1 VSVILTT
8 KTVRK
13 TIKDDLYL
21 IPKYIEDINN
31 NLSFNKKIT
40 EISINWSTDGLINTV
55 IWKFSDKNAYE
66 EWINNPMVTALQL
79 ETEKYN
85 ASKGITSMVTVEE
98 LDDIVFCKS
107 LTNAVS
113 FRIPGDSNT
122 LTFNPCC
129 VYDDY
134 IPFYPIVF
142 HKVREN
148 FSKVNTFLPGCKKC
162 ELKEKTHNT
171 SLRIRSN
178 DSIPNGL
185 HNKIYKLEIV
195 LDTTCN
201 AACIQCGTEQS
212 SLWRQQVSKI
222 KGLHI
227 QPTHQIDSRIEKIKE
242 VVDMNGVKLFHFWG
256 GEPLLT
262 DTHLK
267 FITEIENPQEVSLI
281 YTSNCS
287 IFPDDTTL
295 KLWENFK
302 SVRIVLSI
310 DAIEERFH
318 YIRWPLY
325 WNKAKRNIE
334 LFRDSTPS
342 NMEFNINC
350 CIIPLNILYVTEL
363 SDYLND
369 NFKIT
374 KHGSKV
380 SCNFIRGES
389 TLDIVNTPMS
399 MREEVWKELG
409 EHHAVSKMLKEV
421 NLTEPSGMI
430 SYLDFW
436 DKQRNLN
443 WRETFPKVA
452 KHF

>member
-1 VSVILTT
+1 
-8 KTVRK
+8 
-13 TIKDDLYL
+13 
-21 IPKYIEDINN
+21 
-31 NLSFNKKIT
+31 
-40 EISINWSTDGLINTV
+40 
-55 IWKFSDKNAYE
+55 
-66 EWINNPMVTALQL
+66 M
-79 ETEKYN
+79 
-85 ASKGITSMVTVEE
+85 
-98 LDDIVFCKS
+98 DDIVFCKS

-113 FRIPGDSNT
+113 FRLPGDSNT

-129 VYDDY
+129 LYNDY
-134 IPFYPIVF
+134 IPFYPMIF

-171 SLRIRSN
+171 SLRISSN
-178 DSIPNGL
+178 DTIPNGL
-185 HNKIYKLEIV
+185 DNKIYKLEIV

-242 VVDMNGVKLFHFWG
+242 LVDMNEVKIFHFWG

-267 FITEIENPQEVSLI
+267 FITEIENPQEVTLS

-287 IFPDDTTL
+287 IFPNDDVL
-295 KLWENFK
+295 KLWEKFK
-302 SVRIVLSI
+302 SVLIRLSI
-310 DAIEERFH
+310 DDIEGRFH

-325 WNKAKRNIE
+325 WDKAKRNME
-334 LFRDSTPS
+334 LFRDHTPS
-342 NMEFNINC
+342 NMAFNINC
-350 CIIPLNILYVTEL
+350 CVIPLNVL
-363 SDYLND
+363 SITDLTNYFNE

-374 KHGSKV
+374 KHGSRIPL
-380 SCNFIRGES
+380 NFIRGEG
-389 TLDIVNTPMS
+389 TLDIACTPMS
-399 MREEVWKELG
+399 LREEVWKQLG
-409 EHHAVSKMLKEV
+409 ENHVVSNILKEV
-421 NLTEPSGMI
+421 NLLEPQAMI

-443 WRETFPKVA
+443 WREIFPNVA